1 MVILNKQDYVLEVN
15 PAFVKLFGIAKQE
28 LLGKR
33 LKAYIVP
40 LEAVAE
46 SEHIHNAIASGQTI
60 RTNLIRQRADGQP
73 INVLLTAYPL
83 ISEVCQI
90 GTCVIY
96 QNITD
101 QDKREMLLKE
111 TESLLRS
118 FAKAVPDKSFIF
130 DEDGR
135 YIEAFDENLIRP
147 RDQLLG
153 CTLHEIFPL
162 EVAEIFLRQI
172 RYTISSGIPQFTIRE
187 MEINHEKEVCEERIA
202 PMNYMVNG
210 KRTVAVVLTDINK
223 RTERILFSNYALQR
237 RSNFFNDIIN
247 GNKLVDGK
255 VMEFAKT
262 LGVDFSIPLF
272 CCLLHSEQYAELSM
286 GDSEYNT
293 RRNIKNSLIEILV
306 RDLDYIVWD
315 CSDDIGVL
323 CPVQAN
329 CERET
334 DLQFAYRLQEKISLY
349 NSDIKI
355 VIGIGGRQTGPESL
369 RKSYR
374 QAWSAVLAAQ
384 CQGENKVQEGIY
396 HYKDI
401 GILQFLARYGGEEAA
416 GEFVEETIGKLI
428 EHDETKET
436 DLITTLEA
444 IVRSNSL
451 REAAYKVCLHPKS
464 VYYRKI
470 RIEKILGMSVD
481 SVDTR
486 FAIAIAIK
494 LYQISKAKLK

>member
-1 MVILNKQDYVLEVN
+1 
-15 PAFVKLFGIAKQE
+15 
-28 LLGKR
+28 
-33 LKAYIVP
+33 
-40 LEAVAE
+40 
-46 SEHIHNAIASGQTI
+46 
-60 RTNLIRQRADGQP
+60 
-73 INVLLTAYPL
+73 
-83 ISEVCQI
+83 
-90 GTCVIY
+90 
-96 QNITD
+96 
-101 QDKREMLLKE
+101 
-111 TESLLRS
+111 
-118 FAKAVPDKSFIF
+118 
-130 DEDGR
+130 
-135 YIEAFDENLIRP
+135 
-147 RDQLLG
+147 
-153 CTLHEIFPL
+153 
-162 EVAEIFLRQI
+162 
-172 RYTISSGIPQFTIRE
+172 
-187 MEINHEKEVCEERIA
+187 
-202 PMNYMVNG
+202 
-210 KRTVAVVLTDINK
+210 
-223 RTERILFSNYALQR
+223 
-237 RSNFFNDIIN
+237 
-247 GNKLVDGK
+247 
-255 VMEFAKT
+255 
-262 LGVDFSIPLF
+262 FSIPLF

-349 NSDIKI
+349 NPDIKI
-355 VIGIGGRQTGPESL
+355 VIGIGGMQTGPEGL
-369 RKSYR
+369 RKTYR

-384 CQGENKVQEGIY
+384 CQGENKTQKGIY

-486 FAIAIAIK
+486 FAIATAIK